1 MARKSRRRIG
11 GRTDK
16 AERAL
21 SSGVSFELDDSQFDR
36 VIEQFTLSGVETGMQ
51 RLESFG
57 LEIAYTAQQIT
68 SALHGPFKVRP
79 KVTRND
85 DALSVTIAYPRV
97 RKRSHAILA
106 KSLKMAA
113 VRETSLD

>member
-1 MARKSRRRIG
+1 MPR
-11 GRTDK
+11 
-16 AERAL
+16 
-21 SSGVSFELDDSQFDR
+21 SSVSLELGDAQLER

-57 LEIAYTAQQIT
+57 LEIAYTAQKIT

-79 KVTRND
+79 KVTRD
-85 DALSVTIAYPRV
+85 DDKLLVTIAYPSV
-97 RKRSHAILA
+97 RQRSHAILA